1 MMRKMQPMEVGV
13 VFWTGGELGEE
24 RPAAEIAEA
33 VTSLGVRC
41 GQLAI
46 HGGADLSEE
55 SRAAWAQAIAVNDL
69 AVATAVVAFTGES
82 YADAAAVDRT
92 VGYGPAATRGE
103 REQRTYEV
111 SDFAAKLSIPGLATH
126 IGAIPRDAGDPG
138 HREMRD
144 LVRRLCDHCASRNQ
158 TFALETG
165 QESAMELKRFIVE
178 VDRENLKVN
187 FDPANM
193 LMYGSG
199 DPIQA
204 LGTVGQW
211 VVTVHCKDGVGPTQ
225 PGQLGHE
232 TPLGEGQVGMERF
245 VAKLREIGYQG
256 PLVIEREILGEAQ
269 RKDIRQAIALLNLLR
284 LPS

>member
-46 HGGADLSEE
+46 HGGADLSDE
-55 SRAAWAQAIAVNDL
+55 SRAAWAEAIAANDL

-126 IGAIPRDAGDPG
+126 IGAIPQDAGAK
-138 HREMRD
+138 
-144 LVRRLCDHCASRNQ
+144 RL
-158 TFALETG
+158 G
-165 QESAMELKRFIVE
+165 
-178 VDRENLKVN
+178 
-187 FDPANM
+187 
-193 LMYGSG
+193 Y
-199 DPIQA
+199 
-204 LGTVGQW
+204 
-211 VVTVHCKDGVGPTQ
+211 
-225 PGQLGHE
+225 
-232 TPLGEGQVGMERF
+232 ER
-245 VAKLREIGYQG
+245 V
-256 PLVIEREILGEAQ
+256 
-269 RKDIRQAIALLNLLR
+269 
-284 LPS
+284 